1 MIYNP
6 YDWTVFLIGTISVW
20 FEKKNIPIVNDVH
33 ICLSVAKG
41 QERHDGW
48 QRPCHAV
55 WGSGEDD
62 RTAEEHDTG
71 EGGNYKSQR

>member
-1 MIYNP
+1 M
-6 YDWTVFLIGTISVW
+6 W
-20 FEKKNIPIVNDVH
+20 FEQKKKIFSLLTMCISL
-33 ICLSVAKG
+33 CLSVAKG
-41 QERHDGW
+41 QERQNGW

-71 EGGNYKSQR
+71 EGGIYKSQR